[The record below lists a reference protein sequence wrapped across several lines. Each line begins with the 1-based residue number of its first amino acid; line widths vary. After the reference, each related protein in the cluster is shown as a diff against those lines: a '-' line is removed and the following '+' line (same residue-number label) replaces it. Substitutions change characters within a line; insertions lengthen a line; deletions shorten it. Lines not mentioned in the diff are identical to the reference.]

1 MHFNRASIVYGIMIL
16 LSASGVWAVLS
27 IGQGLVAPEDL
38 AGKWTLESR
47 LPGTQANPHEMTVEQ
62 SGKFFQIA
70 FQNRP
75 NLNFVLDEQSR
86 VPTSDGSLVRL
97 SLSDGPWHL
106 SFQGPQGGDDMKVSL
121 TGPQLSQSGAW
132 NAKRVVRKFPPD
144 YSNLPAKGAN

>member
-1 MHFNRASIVYGIMIL
+1 MRLNRGTIVYGSMIL

-62 SGKFFQIA
+62 SGKFFQIY

-75 NLNFVLDEQSR
+75 NLNFVLDEQSC
-86 VPTSDGSLVRL
+86 VSSSNGSLVRL

-106 SFQGPQGGDDMKVSL
+106 TFQGIQGGD
-121 TGPQLSQSGAW
+121 
-132 NAKRVVRKFPPD
+132 
-144 YSNLPAKGAN
+144 